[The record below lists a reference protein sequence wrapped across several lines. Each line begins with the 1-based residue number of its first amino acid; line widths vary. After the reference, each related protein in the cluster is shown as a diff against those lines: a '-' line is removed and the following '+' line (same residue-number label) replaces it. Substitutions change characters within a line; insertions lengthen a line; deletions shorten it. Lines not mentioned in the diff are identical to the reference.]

1 MSINRVQ
8 HYDPQARIVEEIRK
22 LESEVRQLKYQQ
34 APTIYRTGNALV
46 QFDLDPV
53 SGGRTDYII
62 IAPIIAGPNNE
73 VLFAIP
79 EFTIFRHDDTGSS
92 GKFPHGSTWNTAAND
107 QYHNILDFNFWY
119 SWALNDDAK
128 VYSRILLR
136 REDYGGLALGEG
148 DNNRDGTT
156 PGIME
161 LDIFVRFRFITP
173 GSS

>member
-8 HYDPQARIVEEIRK
+8 HYDPQARIIDEIRK
-22 LESEVRQLKYQQ
+22 LEDEVRQLKYQQ
-34 APTIYRTGNALV
+34 APTIYRTGNALAS
-46 QFDLDPV
+46 FDMPRPNRDDF
-53 SGGRTDYII
+53 TI

-79 EFTIFRHDDTGSS
+79 EFTIFRRDDWGDS
-92 GKFPHGSTWNTAAND
+92 GKFPQGSTWGTAAND

-119 SWALNDDAK
+119 SWALTDDAK
-128 VYSRILLR
+128 VYSRILFR
-136 REDYGGLALGEG
+136 REDYGTLALGEA

-156 PGIME
+156 PNDIE
-161 LDIFVRFRFITP
+161 LDIFVRFRFIVP